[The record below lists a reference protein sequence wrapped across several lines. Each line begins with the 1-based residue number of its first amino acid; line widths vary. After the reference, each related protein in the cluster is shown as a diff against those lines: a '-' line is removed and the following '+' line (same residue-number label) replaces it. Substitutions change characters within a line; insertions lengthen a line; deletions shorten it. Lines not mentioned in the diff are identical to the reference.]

1 MTDTFVSSGQTVSDV
16 TVSGGNQLV
25 VQSGGTANN
34 VTVMSNANAAVS
46 AGGILSGA
54 TVSSIGGVGVQ
65 GTAYNVT
72 VQNGGVLDEQS
83 GGYVDTATISSGAS
97 LYVSNATIVDSV
109 ILGSAS
115 FSGGV
120 TANNDTVGSTGV
132 VTLSGSAAIGGIP
145 RTDSLTVESGGTV
158 NATYYAALQGT
169 TVENGATVNVST
181 QAEIIGSTVNGT
193 VNINSGGYSFSTDYA
208 SSSVV
213 NVNSGGESFSDI
225 FNSGAKAN
233 VSGGT
238 VLSASINSNSL
249 IALTQGGVVSAST
262 VNSGANVTIDSKAQF
277 DSNTV
282 SGGTITMTGFNGF
295 SINNDYLSG
304 AHIYI
309 SGVNSLNSDTIESGA
324 TASLTNSG
332 VTIGVN
338 LYGQMT
344 LDSGS
349 WAVGGSVASG
359 GVMDVKNDSIAYNA
373 GIASGGTVNVD
384 STATISGASVQS
396 GGTLNI
402 NSGATLADYTAS
414 GSSTVTTVGSGGT
427 LTVAN
432 GGTLSGTVQLA
443 DGATMTIPTS
453 AGGTIDLQ
461 GNTNVGLIISGT
473 GSVNTV
479 ISGFDGTSAGQ
490 SDGITLASVQAA
502 DVTNVSYPDD
512 NHVTFTLKDGS
523 SVELNIV
530 GVTGFGYNLVADANG
545 DLVYEVCFLAGSM
558 IRTPHGD
565 VNVEDIRM
573 GDEVI
578 AYVDGQQITRKVT
591 WAGKAH
597 GTVRPDL
604 ADDEAGYP
612 VRILKDAI
620 ATGVPYK
627 DMLITPEHCLFFDG
641 KFVPARML
649 VNGVSV
655 FYDKSITSYDYYHV
669 ETEQH
674 SVIVADGMLTESY
687 LDTGNR
693 QAFRQEGSVVRL
705 CGASRSW
712 EDDAAAPLCVEQAFV
727 EPIFRAIENRAG
739 NVEGAQ
745 VATVSPQLTTD
756 PDLYLIT
763 ETGQII
769 RNARVCGK
777 NVMFMLPAG
786 VKNVQIVSR
795 VSRPSDAVG
804 PFLDDR
810 RKLGVLIGKIT
821 LLDGNKM
828 RDVTSHLEGSDLTGW
843 YAQDQASNRWTNGK
857 ALLPLDNRQP
867 YSFGMLSVE
876 VLAAGPYVM
885 ACESQLHA
893 QIA

>member
-1 MTDTFVSSGQTVSDV
+1 MTDQVVSSGQTVSDV
-16 TVSGGNQLV
+16 TVNSGTQLL
-25 VQSGGTANN
+25 VQNGGTANN
-34 VTVMSNANAAVS
+34 ITVMGNGNAAVY
-46 AGGILSGA
+46 AGGVLSGA
-54 TVSSIGGVGVQ
+54 IVSSIGGVGVQ
-65 GTAYNVT
+65 GSAYNVT
-72 VQNGGVLDEQS
+72 VQKGGVLDAES

-97 LYVSNATIVDSV
+97 FYGSNATVENSV

-120 TANNDTVGSTGV
+120 TADSDTVGSTGV
-132 VTLSGSAAIGGIP
+132 LTVSGAAAIGGIP
-145 RTDSLTVESGGTV
+145 EFSALTVESGGTV
-158 NATYYAALQGT
+158 NATNYTVLNGT
-169 TVENGATVNVST
+169 IVNNGGTVNLST
-181 QAEIIGSTVNGT
+181 QAQIVGSTINGT
-193 VNINSGGYSFSTDYA
+193 
-208 SSSVV
+208 V
-213 NVNSGGESFSDI
+213 NVNSGGYSLTNNYASDSIINVNSSGESNGDS
-225 FNSGAKAN
+225 FNSGAKAI
-233 VSGGT
+233 VSGGD
-238 VLSASINSNSL
+238 LSSAGINSGSL
-249 IALTQGGVVSAST
+249 IAITQSGTVSASVVT
-262 VNSGANVTIDSKAQF
+262 SGANVTVDSQGQF
-277 DSNTV
+277 DNNTV
-282 SGGTITMTGFNGF
+282 SGGTVTMSGSNGF
-295 SINNDYLSG
+295 STDNDYQSG
-304 AHIYI
+304 SYIYV
-309 SGVNSLNSDTIESGA
+309 SGINSLNGDTIESGA
-324 TASLTNSG
+324 TASLTNYGIATG
-332 VTIGVN
+332 VTLKGK
-338 LYGQMT
+338 MT
-344 LDSGS
+344 LNSG
-349 WAVGGSVASG
+349 AIGTGVGVSDGGVLEVENGSVAYTPS
-359 GVMDVKNDSIAYNA
+359 
-373 GIASGGTVNVD
+373 IASGGTVNAD
-384 STATISGASVQS
+384 STATVTGASVLS
-396 GGTLNI
+396 GGTLNLQ
-402 NSGATLADYTAS
+402 SGATLMDDSTT
-414 GSSTVTTVGSGGT
+414 GSSVVTTVASGGT
-427 LTVAN
+427 INVAN
-432 GGTLSGTVQLA
+432 GATLSGTVQLA
-443 DGATMTIPTS
+443 DGAAMAIPTS

-461 GNTNVGLIISGT
+461 GSTNVGLTISGT

-479 ISGFDGTSAGQ
+479 ISGFDGNSAGQ

-512 NHVTFTLKDGS
+512 NHVQFTLKDGS
-523 SVELNIV
+523 FVELNIV
-530 GVTGFGYNLVADANG
+530 GVTSVGYSLVADANG
-545 DLVYEVCFLAGSM
+545 DLIYEVCFLAGSM

-578 AYVDGQQITRKVT
+578 AYVDGQQITRQVT

-597 GTVRPDL
+597 GIVRSDL

-620 ATGVPYK
+620 ASGVPYK

-649 VNGVSV
+649 VNGVSI

-756 PDLYLIT
+756 PDLYLVT

-786 VKNVQIVSR
+786 VESVQIVSR

-810 RKLGVLIGKIT
+810 RQLGVLIGKVT
-821 LLDGNKM
+821 LLDGNEM
-828 RDVTSHLEGSDLTGW
+828 RDITSHLEGSDLTGW

-857 ALLPLDNRQP
+857 ALLPLGDRKP
-867 YSFGMLSVE
+867 YNFGMLSVE
-876 VLAAGPYVM
+876 VLVAGPYVV
-885 ACESQLHA
+885 ACEEQLNA